1 MKHLAFSTVCLTL
14 ALPILAADPSAVL
27 FYDFRSWDAS
37 TVHDAGTAG
46 IDLLIQRR
54 PNDGALEGP
63 AEPFH
68 PTKEETWR
76 KAMNPNEL
84 SVAFWVRFD
93 KLPSKGEPIGLVRCS
108 ADKDGILTVTLP
120 AHPTQFHGDYELR
133 SKRAV
138 RKGEWVH
145 VEFNYSLV
153 QRKAGLYLDGRIQ
166 WENDNTNLPKLRL
179 LPLGMSGDFSGAIRD
194 FRVYDMSLPSEMLAI
209 ADDVP
214 ASAAAAKA
222 DTARARATA
231 GNAPEFKKWLDA
243 IDARADA
250 LVADAARTTI
260 AQVKELRLDAS
271 NAAKIA
277 ADLAA
282 GGDALAP
289 VRRAPIAPYT
299 VKPFSQE
306 IFLPKHHPEN
316 GELSGHMRLV
326 ACRGEYEAASAL
338 VFAFRPLT
346 IERVAISDFAGPG
359 GAKIPASE
367 VDAKLVKRWYRCGG
381 AWLTYHRD
389 PRQRN
394 LTPDLLVN
402 DDKLVRVD
410 EFRLR
415 NSLRLNYPEGTV
427 YADVSDPALG
437 HIHWDNSI
445 PFEDAKTLQPVEI
458 PEAGRNQQFL
468 FTLHVPTNAV
478 AGVYRG
484 KVEFTVSGG
493 ARVPMAFEVS
503 VPDIDLPTQ
512 GSPYDDLSCSYISH
526 LNSFPQIMGE
536 TLEKRQAFAKEA
548 MHQLRAH
555 GLFHVTGMWRT
566 RELAAIAHEE
576 GLVPDR
582 VFEVGE
588 KPGDWRNLYPGTPA
602 RELSKA
608 DKEAAMKVVLHRWAR
623 VQRYLDRYVSP
634 AAKDYYHYYSES
646 GAWRALTLDQGE
658 KAEAVHRLGHRV
670 FAHGG
675 WANLDFAGDIQD
687 MQSSTSFGAEEG
699 ALWQAGRGELINYCN
714 PFPSSENPE
723 FFRRRIGMLMYK
735 NHLHGHMM
743 HGYAGVRIPWNEFA
757 EDFGGDGS
765 FRNFGMT
772 YWQRDGLIYE
782 LCMGGYREA
791 FDDVRYMTR
800 LKQIALANADS
811 DDVALRREARRQLL
825 WLDRQ
830 NGDNADMDMVRLGCI
845 SRIEL
850 LQNLAR
856 ARNGVV
862 PPPDPPPMP
871 PPTAAAKAVESLNR

>member
-1 MKHLAFSTVCLTL
+1 MRRFAFLAVCSAL
-14 ALPILAADPSAVL
+14 ALPALAADPPVALS
-27 FYDFRSWDAS
+27 YDFAAAKNG
-37 TVHDAGTAG
+37 VVADAGSAG
-46 IDLLIQRR
+46 IDLTL
-54 PNDGALEGP
+54 DGKVKEGALDGVARP
-63 AEPFH
+63 ADS
-68 PTKEETWR
+68 K
-76 KAMNPNEL
+76 KAEAWFKALNPNEL
-84 SVAFWVRFD
+84 AVGFWVRFD
-93 KLPSKGEPIGLVRCS
+93 KLPSKGQPIGFVRCE
-108 ADKDGILTVTLP
+108 ADKEGYITVTLP

-145 VEFNYSLV
+145 VEFNYSLIM
-153 QRKAGLYLDGRIQ
+153 QKAALYLDGFIQ

-179 LPLGMSGDFSGAIRD
+179 LPLAIGEDFAGAVRD
-194 FRVYDMSLPSEMLAI
+194 LRVYDMTLPSEMLAI

-214 ASAAAAKA
+214 AAAAAAKA
-222 DTARARATA
+222 DTARARAATK
-231 GNAPEFKKWLDA
+231 NAPEFLKWLDA

-250 LVADAARTTI
+250 LVADASHTTI
-260 AQVKELRLDAS
+260 TQTRDLRRDAA

-282 GGDALAP
+282 ENPALDS
-289 VRRAPIAPYT
+289 VRCSPIAPYT
-299 VKPFSQE
+299 VKPFTQE
-306 IFLPKHHPEN
+306 IFLPYHFPVN
-316 GELSGHMRLV
+316 GELSGRMRLV
-326 ACRGEYEAASAL
+326 ACRGEYESASAL

-346 IERVAISDFAGPG
+346 IERVNVSDLVGPG
-359 GAKIPASE
+359 GAKISALE
-367 VDAKLVKRWYRCGG
+367 IDVKLVKRWFRCGG

-402 DDKLVRVD
+402 DDKLMRVD

-415 NSLRLNYPEGTV
+415 NYLRLTYPEGTV

-437 HIHWDNSI
+437 HISWENKI
-445 PFEDAKTLQPVEI
+445 PFQDAKTLQPVEI

-468 FTLHVPTNAV
+468 FTLHVPPKA
-478 AGVYRG
+478 APGVYKG

-493 ARVPMAFEVS
+493 YRVPLAFEVD

-526 LNSFPQIMGE
+526 LNHYPPVMGE
-536 TLEKRQAFAKEA
+536 TLEKRQSFAKEA
-548 MHQLRAH
+548 THQLRAH
-555 GLFHVTGMWRT
+555 GIFHAAGMWNSP
-566 RELAAIAHEE
+566 ELAKLAHQE
-576 GLVPDR
+576 GFVPDR
-582 VFEVGE
+582 IFGLNLGS
-588 KPGDWRNLYPGTPA
+588 PDDWRSYYPGTPA

-608 DKEAAMKVVLHRWAR
+608 EKETAMKAVLRKMTPT
-623 VQRYLDRYVSP
+623 QRYLAQYVSP
-634 AAKDYYHYYSES
+634 AAKVYYIYYSES
-646 GAWRALTLDQGE
+646 GAWRALTVDQGE
-658 KAEAVHRLGHRV
+658 KADAVHRLGHRV

-675 WANLDFAGDIQD
+675 WANLEYAGEIQD
-687 MQSSTSFGAEEG
+687 MQSSTSFGADEG
-699 ALWQAGRGELINYCN
+699 AKWQAGRGELINYCN

-723 FFRRRIGMLMYK
+723 YYRRRIGILMYK

-743 HGYAGVRIPWNEFA
+743 HGYAGTRIPWNEFA

-800 LKQIALANADS
+800 LKQIALANTEAE
-811 DDVALRREARRQLL
+811 DVMLRREARRQLL

-830 NGDNADMDMVRLGCI
+830 NGDNADMDMVRIGCAN
-845 SRIEL
+845 RIEL
-850 LQNLAR
+850 LQKLAR
-856 ARNGVV
+856 DRGGVV
-862 PPPDPPPMP
+862 PPADPAPMP
-871 PPTAAAKAVESLNR
+871 PPTAAVGPLNR

>member
-1 MKHLAFSTVCLTL
+1 MKLHGFLILSLAL
-14 ALPILAADPSAVL
+14 ALPILAANPPEAPVS
-27 FYDFRSWDAS
+27 DFAKAR
-37 TVHDAGTAG
+37 
-46 IDLLIQRR
+46 DL
-54 PNDGALEGP
+54 D
-63 AEPFH
+63 
-68 PTKEETWR
+68 
-76 KAMNPNEL
+76 EL

-108 ADKDGILTVTLP
+108 ADKNGILTVTLP

-133 SKRAV
+133 SKRAL

-145 VEFNYSLV
+145 VEFNYSLM
-153 QRKAGLYLDGRIQ
+153 QRKAALYLDGRIQ

-179 LPLGMSGDFSGAIRD
+179 MPLVVGEDFSGAIRGL
-194 FRVYDMSLPSEMLAI
+194 RVYDMSLPSEMLAI

-214 ASAAAAKA
+214 ASAAAAKV

-231 GNAPEFKKWLDA
+231 GNAPELKKWLDA
-243 IDARADA
+243 IDARADG

-282 GGDALAP
+282 GGDALAS
-289 VRRAPIAPYT
+289 VRRSPIAPYT

-306 IFLPKHHPEN
+306 IFLPKHHPVN

-346 IERVAISDFAGPG
+346 IERVAISDLVGPG
-359 GAKIPASE
+359 GAKIPAFE

-402 DDKLVRVD
+402 DDKLMRVD

-415 NSLRLNYPEGTV
+415 NYLRLTYPEGTV

-437 HIHWDNSI
+437 HIRWDNDI

-458 PEAGRNQQFL
+458 SEAGRNQQFL

-484 KVEFTVSGG
+484 QVEFAVSGG
-493 ARVPMAFEVS
+493 ARVPIAFEVS

-526 LNSFPQIMGE
+526 MNSFPQIMGE

-555 GLFHVTGMWRT
+555 GLFHVNGMWRSP
-566 RELAAIAHEE
+566 ELAALAREE
-576 GLVPDR
+576 GFVPDR
-582 VFEVGE
+582 VFGTGHD
-588 KPGDWRNLYPGTPA
+588 KPEDWRGLYPGTPI
-602 RELSKA
+602 RELTKA
-608 DKEAAMKVVLHRWAR
+608 DKEAAMKVVIRKMLPT
-623 VQRYLDRYVSP
+623 QRYLDRYVSP
-634 AAKDYYHYYSES
+634 AAKAYYIYYSENA
-646 GAWRALTLDQGE
+646 AWRALTLDQGE

-723 FFRRRIGMLMYK
+723 YFRRRIGMLMYK

-811 DDVALRREARRQLL
+811 DDIALRREARRQLL

-845 SRIEL
+845 SRIEI

-856 ARNGVV
+856 TRSGVI

-871 PPTAAAKAVESLNR
+871 SPMAAAGPLNR